1 MHYNYALM
9 RVFLD
14 TNVIIDLIQRRVGYD
29 DAALIMQK
37 AENGE
42 YSLFTSSLSM
52 VNVAYILRKYYKGE
66 NLYHL
71 LEELGDIIDVITV
84 SSEAYHQ
91 ALQSRASDFEDAVQL
106 FSAIESEMDCIVTR
120 NAQDF
125 LSGKLPI
132 YTPIDFLN
140 R

>member
-1 MHYNYALM
+1 M

-29 DAALIMQK
+29 DAALILQK

-52 VNVAYILRKYYKGE
+52 VNVAYILRKYYRGE
-66 NLYHL
+66 SLYHL

-84 SSEAYHQ
+84 SSEVYHQ
-91 ALQSRASDFEDAVQL
+91 SLQSRASDFEDAIQL
-106 FSAIESEMDCIVTR
+106 FSAIEGDMDCIVTR

-132 YTPIDFLN
+132 YTPIDFLTI
-140 R
+140 

>member
-1 MHYNYALM
+1 M

-14 TNVIIDLIQRRVGYD
+14 TNVILDLIQRRVGYD

-37 AENGE
+37 SENGE

-52 VNVAYILRKYYKGE
+52 VNIAYILRKYYRSE
-66 NLYHL
+66 SLYHL

-84 SSEAYHQ
+84 SSEAYHK
-91 ALQSRASDFEDAVQL
+91 ALQSRALDFEDAIQL
-106 FSAIESEMDCIVTR
+106 FSAIESDMDCIVTR

-125 LSGKLPI
+125 IFDKLPI
-132 YTPIDFLN
+132 YTPFDFLN

>member
-1 MHYNYALM
+1 M

-14 TNVIIDLIQRRVGYD
+14 TNVILDLMQRRVGYD

-37 AENGE
+37 SENGE

-52 VNVAYILRKYYKGE
+52 VNIAYILRKYYRGE
-66 NLYHL
+66 SLYHL

-84 SSEAYHQ
+84 SSEAYHK
-91 ALQSRASDFEDAVQL
+91 AIQSRALDFEDAIQL
-106 FSAIESEMDCIVTR
+106 FSAIESDMDCIVTR

-125 LSGKLPI
+125 IFDKLPI
-132 YTPIDFLN
+132 YTPFDFLN

>member
-1 MHYNYALM
+1 M
-9 RVFLD
+9 RVFID

-29 DAALIMQK
+29 DAALILQK

-52 VNVAYILRKYYKGE
+52 VNVAYILRKYYRGE
-66 NLYHL
+66 SLYHL
-71 LEELGDIIDVITV
+71 LEELGEIIDVITV

-91 ALQSRASDFEDAVQL
+91 ALQSRASDFEDAIQL
-106 FSAIESEMDCIVTR
+106 FSAIEGDMDCIVTR

-125 LSGKLPI
+125 LSGKFQYIHPLI
-132 YTPIDFLN
+132 F
-140 R
+140 

>member
-1 MHYNYALM
+1 M

-14 TNVIIDLIQRRVGYD
+14 TNVILDLIQRRVGYD

-37 AENGE
+37 SENGE

-52 VNVAYILRKYYKGE
+52 VNIAYILRKYYRGE
-66 NLYHL
+66 SLYHL

-84 SSEAYHQ
+84 SSEAYHK
-91 ALQSRASDFEDAVQL
+91 ALQSRALDFEDAIQL
-106 FSAIESEMDCIVTR
+106 FSALESDMDCIVTR

-125 LSGKLPI
+125 IFDKLPI
-132 YTPIDFLN
+132 YTPFDFLN

>member
-1 MHYNYALM
+1 M

-14 TNVIIDLIQRRVGYD
+14 TNVILDLIQRRVGYD

-37 AENGE
+37 SENGE

-52 VNVAYILRKYYKGE
+52 VNIAYILRKYYRGE
-66 NLYHL
+66 SLYHL

-84 SSEAYHQ
+84 SSEAYHK
-91 ALQSRASDFEDAVQL
+91 ALQSRALDFEDAFQL
-106 FSAIESEMDCIVTR
+106 FSAIESDMDCIVTR

-125 LSGKLPI
+125 IFDKLPI
-132 YTPIDFLN
+132 YTPFDFLN

>member
-1 MHYNYALM
+1 M

-14 TNVIIDLIQRRVGYD
+14 TNVILDLIQRRVGYD

-37 AENGE
+37 SENGE
-42 YSLFTSSLSM
+42 YSLYTSSLSM
-52 VNVAYILRKYYKGE
+52 VNIAYILRKYYRGE
-66 NLYHL
+66 SLYHL

-84 SSEAYHQ
+84 SYEAYHK
-91 ALQSRASDFEDAVQL
+91 ALQSRALDFEDAIQL
-106 FSAIESEMDCIVTR
+106 FSAIESDMDCIVTR

-125 LSGKLPI
+125 IFDKLPI
-132 YTPIDFLN
+132 YTPFDFLN

>member
-1 MHYNYALM
+1 M

-14 TNVIIDLIQRRVGYD
+14 TNVILDLIQRRVGYD

-37 AENGE
+37 SENGE

-52 VNVAYILRKYYKGE
+52 VNIAYILRKYYRGE
-66 NLYHL
+66 SLYHL
-71 LEELGDIIDVITV
+71 LEELGDIIGVITV
-84 SSEAYHQ
+84 SSEAYHK
-91 ALQSRASDFEDAVQL
+91 ALQSRALDFEDAIQL
-106 FSAIESEMDCIVTR
+106 FSAIESDMDCIVTR

-125 LSGKLPI
+125 IFDKLPI
-132 YTPIDFLN
+132 YTPFDFLN

>member
-1 MHYNYALM
+1 M

-14 TNVIIDLIQRRVGYD
+14 TNVILDLIQRRVGYD

-37 AENGE
+37 SENGE
-42 YSLFTSSLSM
+42 YSLYTSSLSM
-52 VNVAYILRKYYKGE
+52 VNIAYILRKYYRGE
-66 NLYHL
+66 SLYHL

-84 SSEAYHQ
+84 SSEAYHK
-91 ALQSRASDFEDAVQL
+91 ALQSRALDFEDAIQL
-106 FSAIESEMDCIVTR
+106 FSAIESDMDCIVTR

-125 LSGKLPI
+125 IFDKLPI
-132 YTPIDFLN
+132 FTPFDFLN

>member
-1 MHYNYALM
+1 M

-14 TNVIIDLIQRRVGYD
+14 TNVILDLIQRRVGYD

-37 AENGE
+37 SENGE

-52 VNVAYILRKYYKGE
+52 VNIAYILRKFYRGE
-66 NLYHL
+66 SLYHL

-84 SSEAYHQ
+84 SSEAYHK
-91 ALQSRASDFEDAVQL
+91 ALQSRALDFEDAIQL
-106 FSAIESEMDCIVTR
+106 FSAIESDMDCIVTR

-125 LSGKLPI
+125 IFDKLPI
-132 YTPIDFLN
+132 YTPFDFLN

>member
-1 MHYNYALM
+1 M

-14 TNVIIDLIQRRVGYD
+14 TNVILDLIQRRVGYD

-37 AENGE
+37 SENGE
-42 YSLFTSSLSM
+42 YSLYTSSLSM
-52 VNVAYILRKYYKGE
+52 VNIAYILRKYYRGE
-66 NLYHL
+66 SLYHL

-84 SSEAYHQ
+84 SSEAYHK
-91 ALQSRASDFEDAVQL
+91 ALQSRALDFEDAIQL
-106 FSAIESEMDCIVTR
+106 FSAIESDMDCIVTR

-125 LSGKLPI
+125 IFDKLPI
-132 YTPIDFLN
+132 YTPFDFLN